1 MKTIQALIPPR
12 RPGGRTTVCFSD
24 RTTCRLIPSVVED
37 RGLYPG
43 MELDEAALDSLRT
56 ANGEAS
62 AKQRAVRIISVT
74 GVTQGDLKQRLI
86 RKGESPDD
94 AETAVAWLSELKLLD
109 DAETARQIVA
119 RGVSRG
125 YGAKR
130 IQQMLYEKRVP
141 RKYWEEALASIPDQS
156 GELRDFLAARLG
168 EAPDEKQRKRAIDAA
183 LRRGFTWSEVQA
195 ALRRLGADEPE

>member
-24 RTTCRLIPSVVED
+24 GTTCRLIPSVVED

-43 MELDEAALDSLRT
+43 MELDETALDGLRT

-141 RKYWEEALASIPDQS
+141 RKYWEEAL
-156 GELRDFLAARLG
+156 
-168 EAPDEKQRKRAIDAA
+168 
-183 LRRGFTWSEVQA
+183 
-195 ALRRLGADEPE
+195 

>member
-1 MKTIQALIPPR
+1 MPESERQAKLARNDTTIERPARKIARFDEDPPAEQ
-12 RPGGRTTVCFSD
+12 RPEPPAGQTE
-24 RTTCRLIPSVVED
+24 P
-37 RGLYPG
+37 P
-43 MELDEAALDSLRT
+43 A
-56 ANGEAS
+56 
-62 AKQRAVRIISVT
+62 
-74 GVTQGDLKQRLI
+74 
-86 RKGESPDD
+86 DD